1 MNASTKRWFNTAGP
15 CKPELHYMLPAAERV
30 PGALSVIEQQG
41 YFVLHA
47 PRQTGKTTSMHT
59 LAQELTATGR
69 YTAVLLSC
77 EVGAAFNHSPG
88 EAELAML
95 GSWRVRSRSRLPE
108 ELWPPEWP
116 KAEAG
121 ARIGAAL
128 HAWAAASPRPLV
140 LFLDEIDA
148 LRDEALISVLRQLR
162 DGYYD
167 RPDGFPHSLA
177 LIGLRDVRDYK
188 VASGGSDRL
197 NTASPFNIKIEAFTL
212 GNFDFDQ
219 VRKLYQQ
226 HTEATGQVFT
236 SDALAYAFE
245 LTDGQP
251 WLVNALARQV
261 VEFVA
266 LNRDA
271 PISVADFRQAKEIL
285 IQRQDTHLD
294 SLSERLREPR
304 VRGIIEPIL
313 AGASLDDAPIDD
325 VRFVLDLGLVRREP
339 TGGLAIANPI
349 YREVLTRVLASNA
362 QDSLPHISPT
372 WLKANGSL
380 DPQRLLDAFLAF
392 WRQHGQPLLGAIHYH
407 EVAPQLVMMAFLH
420 RVVNGGGSLEREY
433 AIGTRRMDLCLRYGG
448 PEPVTL
454 AMELKVWR
462 DGEKD
467 PLGRGL
473 EQLDS
478 YLSGLGL
485 ETGWLVIFDRRSDL
499 PPIAERTNTETA
511 VTPTGRTVTVIRG

>member
-1 MNASTKRWFNTAGP
+1 MNAPTKRWFNTAGP
-15 CKPELHYMLPAAERV
+15 CKPELHYMLPPAERV

-47 PRQTGKTTSMHT
+47 PRQTGKTTSMLT
-59 LAQELTATGR
+59 LAQELTATGH

-95 GSWRVRSRSRLPE
+95 GSWRVRSQSRLPE
-108 ELWPPEWP
+108 ELWPPPWP
-116 KAEAG
+116 EAEAG

-148 LRDEALISVLRQLR
+148 LQDEALISVLRQLR

-167 RPDGFPHSLA
+167 RPTGFPHSLA

-197 NTASPFNIKIEAFTL
+197 NTASPFNIKIRSFTM
-212 GNFDFDQ
+212 GNFTPQ
-219 VRKLYQQ
+219 NICVLLQQ
-226 HTEATGQVFT
+226 HTDLTGQIFT
-236 SDALAYAFE
+236 PGALDF
-245 LTDGQP
+245 LVDLSQGQP
-251 WLVNALARQV
+251 WLVNALAKVATEELVTDPSQPITV
-261 VEFVA
+261 AEFE
-266 LNRDA
+266 
-271 PISVADFRQAKEIL
+271 QAREIL
-285 IQRQDTHLD
+285 IARQETHLD
-294 SLSERLREPR
+294 SLAERLQEAR
-304 VRGIIEPIL
+304 VRRVIEPIL
-313 AGASLDDAPIDD
+313 AGTSLDDAQADD
-325 VRFVLDLGLVRREP
+325 VRFVLDLGLIRRDP
-339 TGGLAIANPI
+339 AGGLTISNPI
-349 YREVLTRVLASNA
+349 YREVLTRVLARNA
-362 QDSLPHISPT
+362 QDSLPLISPT

-380 DPQRLLDAFLAF
+380 DPDKLLDSFLAF
-392 WRQHGQPLLGAIHYH
+392 WRQHGQPLLGSVHYH
-407 EVAPQLVMMAFLH
+407 EIAAQLVMMAFLH
-420 RVVNGGGSLEREY
+420 RVINGGGTLEREY

-448 PEPVTL
+448 PQPVTL

-485 ETGWLVIFDRRSDL
+485 DTGWLVIFDRRAD
-499 PPIAERTNTETA
+499 
-511 VTPTGRTVTVIRG
+511 VVVIRG